1 MPLRN
6 QENIY
11 WLFSST
17 AQAIAAF
24 IGFLAAGFF
33 FAYDR
38 IDTRVQKDETL
49 EEIYEDIKKQYFT
62 RLRILFMLTGLSI
75 ILSLVVVYV
84 NGLEVVPLTT
94 IFYVF
99 VGLLNLFTIIWAI
112 GFVVFIVNPQT
123 EVRTAEKLIKQNEI
137 YFVPTAGKSMSR
149 IQFVDKYLHLEKI
162 LRELYKPYAKGHD
175 ENHMPMGEIISA
187 LHQRGILTDH
197 QSEDLKK
204 VTKLRNLAVH
214 GNTQNIEEHI
224 GDLVDELILTLGS
237 NTSTY

>member
-11 WLFSST
+11 WLFSTS

-38 IDTRVQKDETL
+38 IDSQVGKDETL

-75 ILSLVVVYV
+75 VLSLLVVYM
-84 NGLEVVPLTT
+84 NGFEVGMAGYA
-94 IFYVF
+94 FYVF

-112 GFVVFIVNPQT
+112 YFVVFIVNPQT
-123 EVRTAEKLIKQNEI
+123 EKKTAEKLIKQNEV
-137 YFVPTAGKSMSR
+137 YFVPTAGKSLTRM
-149 IQFVDKYLHLEKI
+149 QFVDKYLHLERI
-162 LRELYKPYAKGHD
+162 LRDLYKPYSKGHD
-175 ENHMPMGEIISA
+175 ENHMPMGEIILA
-187 LHQRGILTDH
+187 LYQRGILTDV

-214 GNTQNIEEHI
+214 GNTQSVEEHI
-224 GDLVDELILTLGS
+224 GMLVDELIETLGS
-237 NTSTY
+237 MNRV

>member
-1 MPLRN
+1 MPFKN
-6 QENIY
+6 QQNIY

-38 IDTRVQKDETL
+38 IDKQVQKDETL

-62 RLRILFMLTGLSI
+62 RLRILFALTGLSI
-75 ILSLVVVYV
+75 VLSLVVVYV
-84 NGLEVVPLTT
+84 NGLDVGPFTYP
-94 IFYVF
+94 FYVF

-112 GFVVFIVNPQT
+112 YFVVFIVNPQT

-137 YFVPTAGKSMSR
+137 YFVPTAGKSLSR
-149 IQFVDKYLHLEKI
+149 TEFVDKYLKLEKI
-162 LRELYKPYAKGHD
+162 LRELYKPYAKGND
-175 ENHMPMGEIISA
+175 EHYMPMGEIIAA
-187 LHQRGILTDH
+187 LYQRGILADH
-197 QSEDLKK
+197 QADDLRK

-237 NTSTY
+237 NNKTD